1 MFLAAGGG
9 YYLGLFTHN
18 LIFPCSLTQCLRSDT
33 GASKLIIE
41 GKIKVKNDAQISR
54 FTQDGIVFDNGS
66 KLQADVVVVA
76 TGYFEF
82 LKSYITLLADMTYR
96 FDDNRVAVSRLIGDQ
111 LGSQLPPI
119 WGLNAESEPN
129 SVWRDLGPV
138 APNMWPM
145 LGVYAR
151 CSVVCFTNF
160 SNSRYYRLGEILLE
174 IRGVA

>member
-1 MFLAAGGG
+1 M
-9 YYLGLFTHN
+9 
-18 LIFPCSLTQCLRSDT
+18 
-33 GASKLIIE
+33 IIE

-54 FTQDGIVFDNGS
+54 FVQDGIVFDNGS
-66 KLQADVVVVA
+66 KLQADVIVVA

-82 LKSYITLLADMTYR
+82 LKSYIVLLADLTYR

-129 SVWRDLGPV
+129 SVWRDLDPV

-145 LGVYAR
+145 LGVYLR
-151 CSVVCFTNF
+151 RHSVVYLTDL